1 MSIQTGGQTGTE
13 AVEWRITGQ
22 TKVFLLLADPV
33 AHVVGTAVINAH
45 FAAAGI
51 DFAASPAHVTTA
63 DLSTMLAAA
72 RVMRNVVGLGI
83 TIPHKIAILPLL
95 DAVTDRG
102 RAVGAVNFVRREAD
116 GRLVGDNID
125 GIGFVA
131 GLTRRGIEVTG
142 KRVLQAGAGGVG
154 RAIAFA
160 LAEAGAAE
168 LVIVNRDAAKG
179 AALAAAV
186 AAAFPACRAR
196 AEAAGDASA
205 ADIIVNA
212 TALGMKAGDALPLDL
227 TGIRPEAV
235 VAEVVMTP
243 VETPILAEAARHG
256 CRTVPGRAMLDEQMV
271 LLQSFLGL

>member
-1 MSIQTGGQTGTE
+1 MSGRTGEKTGEQTAE
-13 AVEWRITGQ
+13 RRITGR

-33 AHVVGTAVINAH
+33 AHVVGTAVINGH
-45 FAAAGI
+45 FTGAGI
-51 DFAASPAHVTTA
+51 DFSASPAHVTAA
-63 DLSTMLAAA
+63 DLPTMLAAA
-72 RVMRNVVGLGI
+72 RIMRNLVGLGI

-95 DAVTDRG
+95 DEVSARG
-102 RAVGAVNFVRREAD
+102 RAVGAVNFVRRDPD

-131 GLTRRGIEVTG
+131 GLARRGIAVAG

-186 AAAFPACRAR
+186 AAAFPSCRAR
-196 AEAAGDASA
+196 AEAVGDASA

-227 TGIRPEAV
+227 TGIRAEAV

-256 CRTVPGRAMLDEQMV
+256 CQTVPGRAMLDEQMV
-271 LLQSFLGL
+271 LLQAFLGL

>member
-1 MSIQTGGQTGTE
+1 MTGETAE
-13 AVEWRITGQ
+13 RRITGR

-45 FAAAGI
+45 FAGAGV
-51 DFAASPAHVTTA
+51 DFAASPTHVSA
-63 DLSTMLAAA
+63 DDLPTMLAAA
-72 RVMRNVVGLGI
+72 RIMRNVVGLGI

-95 DAVTDRG
+95 DTVTDRG
-102 RAVGAVNFVRREAD
+102 RAVGAVNFVRREPD

-131 GLTRRGIEVTG
+131 GLARRGIEVAG
-142 KRVLQAGAGGVG
+142 MRVLQAGAGGVG

-179 AALAAAV
+179 EVLAAAV
-186 AAAFPACRAR
+186 AAAFPACRVR
-196 AEAAGDASA
+196 AATSGDAGA
-205 ADIIVNA
+205 ADIVVNA
-212 TALGMKAGDALPLDL
+212 TALGMKPGDALPLDL
-227 TGIRPEAV
+227 AGIRAEAV

-243 VETPILAEAARHG
+243 AVTPLLAEAERHG
-256 CRTVPGRAMLDEQMV
+256 CRTVQGRAMLDEQMV
-271 LLQSFLGL
+271 LLQAFLGL

>member
-1 MSIQTGGQTGTE
+1 MSEQTGGQTAE
-13 AVEWRITGQ
+13 RRITGR

-33 AHVVGTAVINAH
+33 AHVVGTAVINGH

-51 DFAASPAHVTTA
+51 DFSASPAHVTA
-63 DLSTMLAAA
+63 QDLPTMLAAA
-72 RVMRNVVGLGI
+72 RIMQNVVGLGI

-131 GLTRRGIEVTG
+131 GLARRGIAVAG

-186 AAAFPACRAR
+186 SAAFPACRAR
-196 AEAAGDASA
+196 AEADGDASA
-205 ADIIVNA
+205 ADIVVNA
-212 TALGMKAGDALPLDL
+212 TALGMKPGDALPLDL

-271 LLQSFLGL
+271 LLQAFLGL

>member
-1 MSIQTGGQTGTE
+1 MSGQTGEQTSVPTAE
-13 AVEWRITGQ
+13 RRITGR

-33 AHVVGTAVINAH
+33 AHVVGTAVINGH
-45 FAAAGI
+45 FAGAGV
-51 DFAASPAHVTTA
+51 DFSASPAHVPA
-63 DLSTMLAAA
+63 DDLPTMLAAA
-72 RVMRNVVGLGI
+72 RIMRNLVGLGI

-102 RAVGAVNFVRREAD
+102 RAVGAVNFVRREGD

-131 GLTRRGIEVTG
+131 GLKRRGIEVAG

-168 LVIVNRDAAKG
+168 LVIINRDAAKG

-186 AAAFPACRAR
+186 SAAFPTCRAR
-196 AEAAGDASA
+196 AEAAGDASM
-205 ADIIVNA
+205 ADIVVNA

-227 TGIRPEAV
+227 SGIRAEAV

-271 LLQSFLGL
+271 LLQAFLGL